1 MSSLLQKLLAGLSS
15 QPEVPTIAL
24 LTDFGTRD
32 SYVGAVKAVIATIN
46 PHARVID
53 IAHDLRAHD
62 VREGAYALW
71 SSFRFFPRG
80 TIFVAIVDP
89 GVGSSREIL
98 IVEAGEY
105 TFLAPENGLLDL
117 VLSDES
123 ATRVHSVRTSDED
136 GRWKRYSLAKVSR
149 TFQGRDVFAPFAAHL
164 SLGVRPE
171 QIGEDRAVLVPSTT
185 FCDPQTGVGKPV
197 LLHIDRFGNLIT
209 NIRVKPNSPGL
220 AGLKIGRHS
229 ARTWI
234 GSFAEAPPGRPCL
247 IVGSSGLVEV
257 VVRGASAAERLKA
270 TMEAKLTLMM
280 K

>member
-46 PHARVID
+46 PNARVID
-53 IAHDLRAHD
+53 IAHNVRAHD

-117 VLSDES
+117 VLSDEGAS
-123 ATRVHSVRTSDED
+123 RIHSVRTSDED

-185 FCDPQTGVGKPV
+185 FCDPQTGIGKPK

-209 NIRVKPNSPGL
+209 NIRFNAESPRI
-220 AGLKIGRHS
+220 AGLRVGRQPV
-229 ARTWI
+229 RTWI
-234 GSFAEAPPGRPCL
+234 ASYEEAPPGSPCL
-247 IVGSSGLVEV
+247 ISGSSGLVEV
-257 VVRGASAAERLKA
+257 VAGGASAARELKA
-270 TMEAKLTLMM
+270 TMDTQLTLLV